1 MKSYKVNEADAVFS
15 ESINITETTDTNHAD
30 NINAAPKEIF
40 ENTVALNRE
49 VKAIKKNM
57 EEESGESIGYNNES
71 SGLNAENLQEAV
83 DELAGKANALEN
95 GYDNA
100 GYHNSVFRGK
110 YLGTS
115 VTAEQHAQIAA
126 GTFKGLYIGDYWTI
140 NGVNWRI
147 AHFDYWLRTGDTE
160 CTKHHIVVV
169 PDTNL
174 YTARMNAT
182 NVTTG
187 GYFGSEMKTTNLAQA
202 ETIVKAAFGADKI
215 LTVRRLFVNAVANGK
230 PSNGSWYDSTVDLMT
245 EGMAYGANWFTP
257 ACDGSTVPYLYTTD
271 FKQLALFAL
280 APSFICNRNWYW
292 LQNVV
297 SAAYFA
303 NVVSLGYADYGRA
316 SHVYGVRPAS
326 AII

>member
-1 MKSYKVNEADAVFS
+1 M
-15 ESINITETTDTNHAD
+15 
-30 NINAAPKEIF
+30 
-40 ENTVALNRE
+40 
-49 VKAIKKNM
+49 
-57 EEESGESIGYNNES
+57 
-71 SGLNAENLQEAV
+71 
-83 DELAGKANALEN
+83 
-95 GYDNA
+95 
-100 GYHNSVFRGK
+100 
-110 YLGTS
+110 
-115 VTAEQHAQIAA
+115 
-126 GTFKGLYIGDYWTI
+126 YIGDYWTI

-303 NVVSLGYADYGRA
+303 DVFSDGHACYYFASNV
-316 SHVYGVRPAS
+316 HGVRPAS